1 MLSTGRVSIVG
12 FCVANLSK
20 AVPIAVRYSAVRKQF
35 GTPNKELPVLEYQ
48 LQVCYRKYVLGNK
61 LIICSYKK
69 DNIIPITTIFHLY
82 WLVITAVFVI
92 LFRLLCSRCDFFCC
106 HIFISNTK
114 DLNDSSNPVSY
125 NSFKECAHMSS
136 ATYQNHSYQMFQD
149 NLHLSCLLGLSCLI
163 HFFAISLFA
172 NSIFCPLIDAMKPR
186 LVCQPTSFSDWIF

>member
-69 DNIIPITTIFHLY
+69 DNIITITTIFHLY

-92 LFRLLCSRCDFFCC
+92 LFRHSAQVVISFAVTYLFPIQKTSMIHLTQLVTIVSKSVHTWVLPPIKTIAIRCSKIIYICLV
-106 HIFISNTK
+106 SK
-114 DLNDSSNPVSY
+114 GYLVSY
-125 NSFKECAHMSS
+125 TSLLSPYLRIAYSVRSLMPW
-136 ATYQNHSYQMFQD
+136 NH
-149 NLHLSCLLGLSCLI
+149 
-163 HFFAISLFA
+163 ALFV
-172 NSIFCPLIDAMKPR
+172 SQPL
-186 LVCQPTSFSDWIF
+186 